1 MQSGGGQSEW
11 QQRRAAAVRAER
23 EATQQRKREAA
34 AQAKQDARDQRDR
47 EQAQRQQSVDD
58 DNAAATAHIAEL
70 GRNLLLNVLGFAA
83 FTVSVLEAVPEQ
95 AVLRPGRLS
104 VPGTAPNWEDYAP
117 PAPGRASRLVGGSGR
132 YQRELDAARIQWEAD
147 TAEFQRAEADRLRAL
162 DAARARHDQHVTAI
176 HDRAAAH
183 NARLAAQWAACMEG
197 DPEAVEWFVGQALAA
212 TSYPDGFPVTRKIAY
227 RPQEHDIV
235 VEVEFPR
242 RSVIPEIRE
251 YKLFKTAAEVRAVKW
266 KEPEIKKLYAQ
277 LVAWMT
283 LRIVHEVFEATKTL
297 DLVDVVVF
305 NGTVTDVAPATG
317 KDTLYHLVSLEPERS
332 LFESSL
338 ELDRV
343 TDPIGC
349 LRELG
354 AKVSPNPYDLEA
366 VKPVVTFDL
375 RRFRLAND
383 ATELSDLDSRPNL
396 LQLTPS
402 EFEKLIEKLLKAMG
416 IEAYRTVDSRDDG
429 IDVVATKDDIIFG
442 GICLVQAK
450 RTKNRVELGT
460 VQAVAGSM
468 NDHNAATGMV
478 VTTSWYGPSSIAFAK
493 RNRITL
499 IKGAELKHMIRRYLD
514 LDVIPGVVEPRGRR
528 GTASS

>member
-1 MQSGGGQSEW
+1 M
-11 QQRRAAAVRAER
+11 
-23 EATQQRKREAA
+23 
-34 AQAKQDARDQRDR
+34 DN
-47 EQAQRQQSVDD
+47 
-58 DNAAATAHIAEL
+58 DNAAAAAHIAEL
-70 GRNLLLNVLGFAA
+70 GRNLLLNGLGSPV
-83 FTVSVLEAVPEQ
+83 FTVAALEIVAEQSVF
-95 AVLRPGRLS
+95 RPGQLA
-104 VPGTAPNWEDYAP
+104 VAGTPPEWEDYEP
-117 PAPGRASRLVGGSGR
+117 PTPGRASRLVGGSGR
-132 YQRELDAARIQWEAD
+132 YQRELDAARAQWEAD
-147 TAEFQRAEADRLRAL
+147 TAEFQRAEADRLREL
-162 DAARARHDQHVTAI
+162 DAARARHDQQASAA
-176 HDRAAAH
+176 HDRVAAH

-197 DPEAVEWFVGQALAA
+197 DPEAVEWFVGQALAS
-212 TSYPDGFPVTRKIAY
+212 TTYPDGFPVTRKIAY

-235 VEVEFPR
+235 IEIEFPR
-242 RSVIPEIRE
+242 RSVIPEVRE
-251 YKLFKTAAEVRAVKW
+251 HKLFKTAPEVRPVKW
-266 KEPEIKKLYAQ
+266 KEPEVKKLYAQ

-283 LRIVHEVFEATKTL
+283 LRIVHEVFEATKAL

-305 NGTVTDVAPATG
+305 NGTVIDVAPTTG
-317 KDTLYHLVSLEPERS
+317 KDTLYHLVSLEPERP
-332 LFESSL
+332 LFEASL

-383 ATELSDLDSRPNL
+383 ATELADLESRPNL
-396 LQLTPS
+396 MQLTPHD
-402 EFEKLIEKLLKAMG
+402 FERLIEKLLKAMG

-442 GICLVQAK
+442 GVCLVQAK

-499 IKGAELKHMIRRYLD
+499 IKGAELKHMIKRYLD
-514 LDVIPGVVEPRGRR
+514 LDVIPGVVEPRRGR
-528 GTASS
+528 GTESA